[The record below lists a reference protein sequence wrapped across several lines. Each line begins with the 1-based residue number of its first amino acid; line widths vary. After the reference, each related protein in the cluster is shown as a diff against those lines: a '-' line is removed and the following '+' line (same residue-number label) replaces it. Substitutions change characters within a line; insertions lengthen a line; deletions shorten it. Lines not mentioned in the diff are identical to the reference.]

1 MNEIPTPGGLQ
12 PLLNSIL
19 ERLGRVELTLFGS
32 GDSIDR
38 LVTRNA
44 AQVEQLAQLPGQL
57 NDLENRII
65 AIEQRLDAVED
76 RVKRA
81 RTNLHLRELIALVDR
96 VPGGWRTILIAWG
109 GATAAIDVGLDLVG
123 VSKILKNFLGL

>member
-1 MNEIPTPGGLQ
+1 VTTD
-12 PLLNSIL
+12 NSAINAL
-19 ERLGRVELTLFGS
+19 IQSIQERLGRVEQTLSGP

-38 LVTRNA
+38 LVTQSR
-44 AQVEQLAQLPGQL
+44 AQVQQLAKLPEEL
-57 NDLENRII
+57 NRIENRTILL
-65 AIEQRLDAVED
+65 EGRVEALEE

-109 GATAAIDVGLDLVG
+109 GATAVIDVGLDLVG
-123 VSKILKNFLGL
+123 ISRILKNFLGL

>member
-1 MNEIPTPGGLQ
+1 MSAESLV
-12 PLLNSIL
+12 NSL
-19 ERLGRVELTLFGS
+19 SERLGRVELMLFGS

-44 AQVEQLAQLPGQL
+44 AQVEQLAKLPGQL

-65 AIEQRLDAVED
+65 AIEQRLDVVEK
-76 RVKRA
+76 RIERA

-96 VPGGWRTILIAWG
+96 VPGGWRTLLVAWG

-123 VSKILKNFLGL
+123 VSRILKNFLGL

>member
-1 MNEIPTPGGLQ
+1 MTTD
-12 PLLNSIL
+12 NSAINAL
-19 ERLGRVELTLFGS
+19 IQSIQERLGRVEQTLSGP

-38 LVTRNA
+38 LVTQSR
-44 AQVEQLAQLPGQL
+44 AQVQQLAKLPEEL
-57 NDLENRII
+57 NRIENRTILL
-65 AIEQRLDAVED
+65 EGRVEALEE

-123 VSKILKNFLGL
+123 ISRILKNFLGL

>member
-1 MNEIPTPGGLQ
+1 VTTD
-12 PLLNSIL
+12 NSAINAL
-19 ERLGRVELTLFGS
+19 IQSIQERLGRVEQTLSGP

-38 LVTRNA
+38 LVTQSR
-44 AQVEQLAQLPGQL
+44 AQVQQLAKLPEEL
-57 NDLENRII
+57 NRIENRTILL
-65 AIEQRLDAVED
+65 EGRVEALEE

-123 VSKILKNFLGL
+123 ISRILKNFLGL

>member
-1 MNEIPTPGGLQ
+1 MTVDSTAITALMQ
-12 PLLNSIL
+12 SIQ
-19 ERLGRVELTLFGS
+19 ERLGRVEQTLSGP

-38 LVTRNA
+38 LVTQSR
-44 AQVEQLAQLPGQL
+44 AQVQQLAKLPEEL
-57 NDLENRII
+57 NRIENRTILL
-65 AIEQRLDAVED
+65 EGRVEALEE

-123 VSKILKNFLGL
+123 ISRILKNFLGL

>member
-1 MNEIPTPGGLQ
+1 MTDDALTALMQ
-12 PLLNSIL
+12 SIQD
-19 ERLGRVELTLFGS
+19 RLGRVEQTLSGP

-38 LVTRNA
+38 LVTQSR
-44 AQVEQLAQLPGQL
+44 AQVEQLAKLPEEL
-57 NDLENRII
+57 NRIENRTILL
-65 AIEQRLDAVED
+65 EGRVDTLEE

-109 GATAAIDVGLDLVG
+109 GATAAIDIALDLVG
-123 VSKILKNFLGL
+123 VSRILKNFLGL

>member
-1 MNEIPTPGGLQ
+1 MTADAMSALMQ
-12 PLLNSIL
+12 SIQD
-19 ERLGRVELTLFGS
+19 RLGRVEQTLSGP

-38 LVTRNA
+38 LVTQSR
-44 AQVEQLAQLPGQL
+44 AQVEQLAKLPEEL
-57 NDLENRII
+57 NRIENHTILLENR
-65 AIEQRLDAVED
+65 VEVLEE

-96 VPGGWRTILIAWG
+96 VPGGWRTLLIAWG

-123 VSKILKNFLGL
+123 VSRILKNFLGL

>member
-1 MNEIPTPGGLQ
+1 MTTD
-12 PLLNSIL
+12 NSAITAL
-19 ERLGRVELTLFGS
+19 IHSIQDRLGRVEQTLSGP

-38 LVTRNA
+38 LVTQSR
-44 AQVEQLAQLPGQL
+44 AQVEQLAKLPEEL
-57 NDLENRII
+57 NRIENRMILL
-65 AIEQRLDAVED
+65 EGRVEALEE

-109 GATAAIDVGLDLVG
+109 GATAAIDIGLDLVG
-123 VSKILKNFLGL
+123 ISRILKNFLGL